1 MELLIKILTLFFLV
15 VRFFKLFKF
24 RKKKAKVMKYR
35 QNLKRSKSR
44 KIFRKS
50 ASRTHRK
57 NMSTR
62 SMRGG
67 NRL

>member
-1 MELLIKILTLFFLV
+1 
-15 VRFFKLFKF
+15 
-24 RKKKAKVMKYR
+24 MKYR